1 MYQCVPARLSESVQT
16 MTRQPTESD
25 SVWET
30 SAQHF
35 QRWRDG
41 DQGAMDDL
49 VQLLSPVL
57 WQVVR
62 ACGLDRETSEDV
74 VQTTWLALV
83 RSADGIAEARA
94 VSGWLCTTARREAW
108 RVAKQGTRQ
117 APEADDILDRHLPE
131 EPAPEQQVVLDDENA
146 RLWNCL
152 KQLPERCQ
160 RLLRIVAAT
169 PRPDYTVL
177 ARDLGMPVGSIGPTR
192 GRCLEKLRIQLARTG
207 GLA

>member
-1 MYQCVPARLSESVQT
+1 
-16 MTRQPTESD
+16 MTRQSTESG
-25 SVWET
+25 SVWES
-30 SAQHF
+30 SAAHF

-49 VQLLSPVL
+49 VLLLSPVL

-62 ACGLDRETSEDV
+62 ACGLDREAAEDV

-83 RSADGIAEARA
+83 RSADGISEARA

-108 RVAKQGTRQ
+108 RVSRQGSRQ
-117 APEADDILDRHLPE
+117 TPAAEEVLDRHLPD

-146 RLWNCL
+146 RLWDCL

-160 RLLRIVAAT
+160 RLLRIVAAA
-169 PRPDYTVL
+169 PRPDYT
-177 ARDLGMPVGSIGPTR
+177 AIASDLDMPVGSIGPTR
-192 GRCLEKLRIQLARTG
+192 GRCLEKLRVELVRTG

>member
-1 MYQCVPARLSESVQT
+1 
-16 MTRQPTESD
+16 MTRLPTEPE
-25 SVWET
+25 SVWEA
-30 SAQHF
+30 SATHF

-62 ACGLDRETSEDV
+62 ACGLDRETAEDV

-108 RVAKQGTRQ
+108 RVARQGSRQ
-117 APEADDILDRHLPE
+117 TATEEDVLDRHLPD

-146 RLWNCL
+146 RLWDCL

-160 RLLRIVAAT
+160 RLLRIVAAA
-169 PRPDYTVL
+169 PRPDYT
-177 ARDLGMPVGSIGPTR
+177 AIASDLDMPVGSIGPTR
-192 GRCLEKLRIQLARTG
+192 GRCLEKLRLELVRTG
-207 GLA
+207 LA

>member
-1 MYQCVPARLSESVQT
+1 MNRL
-16 MTRQPTESD
+16 PTEPG
-25 SVWET
+25 SVWES
-30 SAQHF
+30 SAAHF

-41 DQGAMDDL
+41 DQRAMDDL
-49 VQLLSPVL
+49 VLLLSPVL

-62 ACGLDRETSEDV
+62 ACGLDREAAEDV

-83 RSADGIAEARA
+83 RSADGITEARA

-108 RVAKQGTRQ
+108 RVARQGSRHT
-117 APEADDILDRHLPE
+117 ATEENVLDRHLPD

-146 RLWNCL
+146 RLWDCL

-160 RLLRIVAAT
+160 RLLRIVAAA
-169 PRPDYTVL
+169 PRPDYT
-177 ARDLGMPVGSIGPTR
+177 AIASDLGMPVGSIGPTR
-192 GRCLEKLRIQLARTG
+192 GRCLEKLRVELVRTG

>member
-1 MYQCVPARLSESVQT
+1 

-25 SVWET
+25 SVWES
-30 SAQHF
+30 SAAHF

-62 ACGLDRETSEDV
+62 GCGLDREAAEDV

-83 RSADGIAEARA
+83 RSADGITEARA

-108 RVAKQGTRQ
+108 RVSRQGSRQ
-117 APEADDILDRHLPE
+117 TPAAEEILDRHLPD

-146 RLWNCL
+146 RLWDCL

-160 RLLRIVAAT
+160 RLLRIVAAA
-169 PRPDYTVL
+169 PRPDYT
-177 ARDLGMPVGSIGPTR
+177 AIASDLGMPVGSIGPTR
-192 GRCLEKLRIQLARTG
+192 GRCLEKLRLELVRTG

>member
-1 MYQCVPARLSESVQT
+1 MTRLS
-16 MTRQPTESD
+16 TESD
-25 SVWET
+25 SVWES
-30 SAQHF
+30 SARHF

-41 DQGAMDDL
+41 DQSAMDDL
-49 VQLLSPVL
+49 VLLLSPVL

-62 ACGLDRETSEDV
+62 ACGLDREAAEDV

-83 RSADGIAEARA
+83 RSADGISEARA

-108 RVAKQGTRQ
+108 RVSKQGARQ
-117 APEADDILDRHLPE
+117 APTDEDVLDRHLPD

-146 RLWNCL
+146 RLWDCL

-160 RLLRIVAAT
+160 RLLRIVAAA
-169 PRPDYTVL
+169 PRPDYT
-177 ARDLGMPVGSIGPTR
+177 AIASDLGMPVGSIGPTR
-192 GRCLEKLRIQLARTG
+192 GRCLEKLRVELVRTG

>member
-1 MYQCVPARLSESVQT
+1 
-16 MTRQPTESD
+16 MTRQSTESD
-25 SVWET
+25 SVWES
-30 SAQHF
+30 SAAHF

-49 VQLLSPVL
+49 VLLLSPVL

-62 ACGLDRETSEDV
+62 ACGLDRETAEDV

-83 RSADGIAEARA
+83 RSADGITEARA

-117 APEADDILDRHLPE
+117 TPAAEDVLDRHLPD
-131 EPAPEQQVVLDDENA
+131 EPAPEQQVVLDDENS
-146 RLWNCL
+146 RLWGCL
-152 KQLPERCQ
+152 KHLPERCQ

-169 PRPDYTVL
+169 PRPDYT
-177 ARDLGMPVGSIGPTR
+177 AIASDLGMPVGSIGPTR
-192 GRCLEKLRIQLARTG
+192 GRCLEKLRLELVRTG

>member
-1 MYQCVPARLSESVQT
+1 
-16 MTRQPTESD
+16 MTRLPTGSD
-25 SVWET
+25 SVWEA
-30 SAQHF
+30 SATHF

-41 DQGAMDDL
+41 DHGAMDDL
-49 VQLLSPVL
+49 VLLLSPVL

-62 ACGLDRETSEDV
+62 ACGLDREAAEDV

-108 RVAKQGTRQ
+108 RVARQGARQ
-117 APEADDILDRHLPE
+117 TPTDEDVLDRHLPD

-146 RLWNCL
+146 RLWDCL
-152 KQLPERCQ
+152 QQLPERCQ
-160 RLLRIVAAT
+160 RLLRIVAAA
-169 PRPDYTVL
+169 PRPDYT
-177 ARDLGMPVGSIGPTR
+177 AIASDLGMPVGSIGPTR
-192 GRCLEKLRIQLARTG
+192 GRCLEKLRVALVRTG

>member
-1 MYQCVPARLSESVQT
+1 MNRL
-16 MTRQPTESD
+16 PTESD
-25 SVWET
+25 SIWES
-30 SAQHF
+30 SATHF

-49 VQLLSPVL
+49 VVLLSPVL

-62 ACGLDRETSEDV
+62 GCGLDRETAEDV

-83 RSADGIAEARA
+83 RSADGISEARA

-108 RVAKQGTRQ
+108 RVSRQGARQ
-117 APEADDILDRHLPE
+117 TPAAEEILDLHLPD

-146 RLWNCL
+146 RLWDCL
-152 KQLPERCQ
+152 KQLPDRCQ
-160 RLLRIVAAT
+160 RLLRIVAAA
-169 PRPDYTVL
+169 PRPDYT
-177 ARDLGMPVGSIGPTR
+177 AIASDLGMPVGSIGPTR
-192 GRCLEKLRIQLARTG
+192 GRCLEKLRVELVRTG

>member
-1 MYQCVPARLSESVQT
+1 
-16 MTRQPTESD
+16 MTRLPTESG
-25 SVWET
+25 SVWES
-30 SAQHF
+30 SAAHF

-41 DQGAMDDL
+41 DQSAMDDL
-49 VQLLSPVL
+49 VKLLSPIL

-62 ACGLDRETSEDV
+62 ACGLDREASEDV

-83 RSADGIAEARA
+83 RSADGITEARA

-108 RVAKQGTRQ
+108 RVSRQGSRQ
-117 APEADDILDRHLPE
+117 TATEEDILDRHLPD

-146 RLWNCL
+146 RLWDCL

-160 RLLRIVAAT
+160 RLLRIVAAA
-169 PRPDYTVL
+169 PRPDYT
-177 ARDLGMPVGSIGPTR
+177 AIASDLGMPVGSIGPTR
-192 GRCLEKLRIQLARTG
+192 GRCLEKLRVELVRTG

>member
-41 DQGAMDDL
+41 DQGGMDDL
-49 VQLLSPVL
+49 VLLLSPVL

-62 ACGLDRETSEDV
+62 ACGLDRETAEDV

-117 APEADDILDRHLPE
+117 TPEADDILDRHLPD

-146 RLWNCL
+146 RLWDCL

-160 RLLRIVAAT
+160 RLLRIVATT

-177 ARDLGMPVGSIGPTR
+177 ANDLDMPVGSIGPTR
-192 GRCLEKLRIQLARTG
+192 GRCLEKLRVQLVRTG